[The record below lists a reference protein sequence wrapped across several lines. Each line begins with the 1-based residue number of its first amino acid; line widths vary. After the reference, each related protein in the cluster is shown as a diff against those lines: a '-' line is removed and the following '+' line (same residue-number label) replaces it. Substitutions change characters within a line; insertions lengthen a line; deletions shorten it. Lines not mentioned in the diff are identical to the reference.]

1 MNKFKNPVRGA
12 LLALVLTTPA
22 ASLQAQD
29 VPLQGTTIQNPQDLP
44 HAEGFV
50 SRNESVEQLA
60 ASLANGMRQSAIVS
74 AKAKR
79 RRVSGSFDLANPRRV
94 LDQVSDQIGLVWY
107 SDGRFL
113 YIYEAAEATSAVG
126 HLRYANVTSLFD
138 FLEKTRLADKR
149 YAVRGGTE
157 GTFYVSGPPVYV
169 DIVMKAARYL
179 DALYEGSDQQATHV
193 EVIKLQNSFV
203 NGRRYVQ
210 RDREIELPG
219 VADALR
225 AVFGTIGAQGIH
237 VVSSLGAAAGGPDDG
252 ATDGAL
258 AAAAPDVAA
267 SPKAGIPSADG
278 LPGPGPA
285 LVVAYVETN
294 SLLIRGTREQIRQIK
309 ALVNEIDQPRAQ
321 VELAVW
327 IIDIKKTQLE
337 QLGVR
342 WSGQVGIAGR
352 LGVSFNEGSV
362 STLDG
367 QRFLASINAL
377 AENGDAWITSR
388 PALLTQENTEA
399 RFDSSQS
406 FYASLVGERSSALE
420 QVTYGTAINVLPRIS
435 RDEQVEMQLQIEDGS
450 ASGSD
455 NYVDGLPTVSRTRI
469 DTVARV
475 PHGLSLLVGGYS
487 RSSSEFYRHGVPGL
501 KRIPY
506 VGGLFRG
513 REKRDDSIARLYL
526 VQPRVLGDRD
536 AATGDRL
543 RQQMGMDLDAR
554 IEQAAEALRSGGM
567 QP

>member
-1 MNKFKNPVRGA
+1 MKPFRIPLRST
-12 LLALVLTTPA
+12 LLAMAIAMPA
-22 ASLQAQD
+22 MPSQAQD

-44 HAEGFV
+44 HAQGFV
-50 SRNESVEQLA
+50 SRNESVDQLA
-60 ASLANGMRQSAIVS
+60 SSLANGMGQSAIVS
-74 AKAKR
+74 AKAR
-79 RRVSGSFDLANPRRV
+79 RKRVSGSFDLGNPRKV
-94 LDQVSDQIGLVWY
+94 LDQVSDEIGLVWY

-113 YIYEAAEATSAVG
+113 YLYEAAEATSAVG
-126 HLRYANVTSLFD
+126 HLRYASVSSLVD
-138 FLEKTRLADKR
+138 FLEKTRLADRR

-179 DALYEGSDQQATHV
+179 DALYEGSDMQATHV
-193 EVIKLQNSFV
+193 EVVKLQNSFV

-225 AVFGTIGAQGIH
+225 AVFGGSGAQGVQ
-237 VVSSLGAAAGGPDDG
+237 VVSSLPAEGIGAVGEGAEGSAAVASELLTAGKP
-252 ATDGAL
+252 
-258 AAAAPDVAA
+258 AA
-267 SPKAGIPSADG
+267 STATT
-278 LPGPGPA
+278 PGPA

-309 ALVNEIDQPRAQ
+309 ALVNEIDVPRLQ
-321 VELAVW
+321 IELAVW
-327 IIDIKKTQLE
+327 IIDIKKTELD

-352 LGVSFNEGSV
+352 LGVGFNQGSV

-367 QRFLASINAL
+367 ERFLASVTAL
-377 AENGDAWITSR
+377 AQNNDAWITSR

-406 FYASLVGERSSALE
+406 FYVSLIGERNSALE

-450 ASGSD
+450 ASGDLDD
-455 NYVDGLPTVSRTRI
+455 NRVPTVARTKI

-475 PHGLSLLVGGYS
+475 PHGMSLLVGGYT
-487 RSSSEFYRHGVPGL
+487 RSSSEFIRHGIPGL

-506 VGGLFRG
+506 LGGLFRG

-526 VQPRVLGDRD
+526 VQPRVLTGQDAGHGQRTLRD
-536 AATGDRL
+536 
-543 RQQMGMDLDAR
+543 MGIDVDAR
-554 IEQAAEALRSGGM
+554 IEEAAQSLRAGGA

>member
-1 MNKFKNPVRGA
+1 MKMFRTPARGVVLALA
-12 LLALVLTTPA
+12 LLVPA
-22 ASLQAQD
+22 AVVQAQD
-29 VPLQGTTIQNPQDLP
+29 VPLQGTSIQNPQDLP
-44 HAEGFV
+44 HTQGFV

-79 RRVSGSFDLANPRRV
+79 RRVSGSFDLTNPRNV
-94 LDQVSDQIGLVWY
+94 LDQVADEIGLVWY

-126 HLRYANVTSLFD
+126 HLRYATVSSLVD
-138 FLEKTRLADKR
+138 FLEKTRLADRR
-149 YAVRGGTE
+149 YAVRAGTE

-179 DALYEGSDQQATHV
+179 DALYEGSDQQAIHV
-193 EVIKLQNSFV
+193 EVLKLQHSFV

-210 RDREIELPG
+210 RDRELELPG

-225 AVFGTIGAQGIH
+225 AVFGSSGPQGVQVI
-237 VVSSLGAAAGGPDDG
+237 SSLAAAAAGEDAAGG
-252 ATDGAL
+252 AI
-258 AAAAPDVAA
+258 AASAPDVAA
-267 SPKAGIPSADG
+267 TIKSGTRSSETS
-278 LPGPGPA
+278 PGPA

-309 ALVNEIDQPRAQ
+309 ALVGEIDLPRAQ

-342 WSGQVGIAGR
+342 WSGSVGVAGR
-352 LGVSFNEGSV
+352 LGVEFNQGGL

-388 PALLTQENTEA
+388 PALLTQENTQA

-435 RDEQVEMQLQIEDGS
+435 RDDEVEMQLQIEDGS

-455 NYVDGLPTVSRTRI
+455 NYVDGLPTVARTQI

-475 PHGLSLLVGGYS
+475 PHGMSLLVGGYT
-487 RSSSEFYRHGVPGL
+487 RSSSEFYRQGVPGL

-513 REKRDDSIARLYL
+513 REKREDSVARLYL
-526 VQPRVLGDRD
+526 VQPRVLAAQDAGRGDRM
-536 AATGDRL
+536 RL
-543 RQQMGMDLDAR
+543 EMGMDLDGR
-554 IEQAAEALRSGGM
+554 IEQAAEALRSGGA

>member
-1 MNKFKNPVRGA
+1 MKSLRTPARGMA
-12 LLALVLTTPA
+12 LALAFLVPVAVLH
-22 ASLQAQD
+22 AQD

-44 HAEGFV
+44 HAQGFV

-79 RRVSGSFDLANPRRV
+79 RRVSGSFDLASPRRV
-94 LDQVSDQIGLVWY
+94 LDQVSDEIGLIWY

-113 YIYEAAEATSAVG
+113 YLYEAAEATSAVG
-126 HLRYANVTSLFD
+126 HLRYATVSSLVD
-138 FLEKTRLADKR
+138 FLDKTRLSDRR

-179 DALYEGSDQQATHV
+179 DALYEGSDQQAIHV
-193 EVIKLQNSFV
+193 EVLKLQNSFV

-210 RDREIELPG
+210 RSRELELPG

-225 AVFGTIGAQGIH
+225 AVFGSNGPQGVQVI
-237 VVSSLGAAAGGPDDG
+237 SSLAAGFAGADGEVAAGAAD
-252 ATDGAL
+252 
-258 AAAAPDVAA
+258 AAAPDVA
-267 SPKAGIPSADG
+267 STTKAGSRGVDAS
-278 LPGPGPA
+278 PGPA

-309 ALVNEIDQPRAQ
+309 ALVAEIDLPRAQ

-342 WSGQVGIAGR
+342 WTGSVGIAGR
-352 LGVSFNEGSV
+352 LGVEFNQGGL

-367 QRFLASINAL
+367 QRFLASVNAL

-388 PALLTQENTEA
+388 PALLTQENTQA

-406 FYASLVGERSSALE
+406 FYASLVGERASALE

-435 RDEQVEMQLQIEDGS
+435 RNDEVEMQLQIEDGS
-450 ASGSD
+450 ASGSQD
-455 NYVDGLPTVSRTRI
+455 YVDGLPTVARTQI

-475 PHGLSLLVGGYS
+475 PHGLSLLVGGYT
-487 RSSSEFYRHGVPGL
+487 RSSREFYRQGIPGL

-513 REKRDDSIARLYL
+513 REKRDDSVARLYL
-526 VQPRVLGDRD
+526 VQPRVLGAQD
-536 AATGDRL
+536 AGQGDRMRL
-543 RQQMGMDLDAR
+543 EMGMDLDAR
-554 IEQAAEALRSGGM
+554 IEGAAETLRSGGE
-567 QP
+567 PL